1 MLYDSSY
8 KKGKYDMSSNILLD
22 AYKEMTNKDNLVQ
35 TLIDIQDH
43 LVPILDTYEQALYHH
58 ILRHT
63 LLVGKRNA
71 IISVKTANIGLGKSK
86 AGSLPSETQKAKKLR
101 TLVEKGCVEIVERSH
116 KGTEVRPIYPK
127 EIPGL
132 VPKAVD
138 IENPNIEEVDFFE
151 ARIYVDALLEREGG
165 KCFYTLQKINRE
177 NCVLDHVVPQS
188 KGGDNSYRNIVA
200 SSFDSNSNKG
210 DKNADDFA
218 RELYRSGILNLTEMQ
233 ELLKRIEELQEGKLV
248 PQI

>member
-1 MLYDSSY
+1 
-8 KKGKYDMSSNILLD
+8 
-22 AYKEMTNKDNLVQ
+22 
-35 TLIDIQDH
+35 
-43 LVPILDTYEQALYHH
+43 VPILDTYEQALYHY

-63 LLVGKRNA
+63 LLVGKRSA
-71 IISVKTANIGLGKSK
+71 VISIKTANIGLGKSK
-86 AGSLPSETQKAKKLR
+86 AGSLPSENQKSKKLR
-101 TLVEKGCVEIVERSH
+101 ALEEKGCIEIVERSY

-132 VPKAVD
+132 VPKAVNL
-138 IENPNIEEVDFFE
+138 EKPNIEEVDFFE
-151 ARIYVDALLEREGG
+151 GRVYVESLLEREGG

-200 SSFDSNSNKG
+200 SSFDANSTKV

-218 RELYRSGILNLTEMQ
+218 RELYRSGVLNLEEMQ
-233 ELLKRIEELQEGKLV
+233 QLLKRIKDLQQGKLV
-248 PQI
+248 PRI